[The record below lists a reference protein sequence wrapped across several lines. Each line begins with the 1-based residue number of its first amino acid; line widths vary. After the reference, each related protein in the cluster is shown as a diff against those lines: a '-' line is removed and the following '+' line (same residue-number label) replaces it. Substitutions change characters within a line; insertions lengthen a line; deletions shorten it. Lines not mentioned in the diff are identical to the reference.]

1 MIFHKDNF
9 RRIREKSGLT
19 FREVGAAVGVTE
31 TTAQR
36 WANHP
41 TICPRPTRIA
51 KLAALL
57 GCREDDLA
65 IYGNGRMYD
74 VSPQE
79 LRELAKLM
87 RQLALKFEMIAGKG
101 DK

>member
-41 TICPRPTRIA
+41 TICPRRPTSKVRIRIMT
-51 KLAALL
+51 KSGLAHH
-57 GCREDDLA
+57 LA
-65 IYGNGRMYD
+65 
-74 VSPQE
+74 PT
-79 LRELAKLM
+79 
-87 RQLALKFEMIAGKG
+87 
-101 DK
+101 